1 MLRGISVSLSSLIIE
16 NYIMSLYPK
25 SPEKIY
31 LKKLIWG
38 IVVSLMLIPFVSFA
52 YAETVYDI
60 NIPSGSADK
69 DAPFHWVSE
78 KDGDTSGFIEIIVN
92 DTIHWKNGDTV
103 VHTVTSGLP
112 KTGHDGIFDSGNI
125 DPGQLFVQQFTEIGE
140 FPYYCIIHP
149 WRTGL
154 VSVVSGNS
162 ILPNV
167 GADLGDGLN
176 IFDVEYKFNRLVS
189 HSSIDENA
197 KSITFEL
204 KGNTINDDNTLTL
217 FLPSTLISGI
227 SSVSIDGTM
236 SENYTQE
243 FEDEITILVINQIPP
258 QTNSITITGTTIVP
272 EFAQLVLIV
281 LFVSITIIVVVTRKQ
296 SILRFGV

>member
-1 MLRGISVSLSSLIIE
+1 
-16 NYIMSLYPK
+16 MSLYPK

-38 IVVSLMLIPFVSFA
+38 IVALMLIPFVSFA
-52 YAETVYDI
+52 YAETVFDI

-125 DPGQLFVQQFTEIGE
+125 DPGQLFVQQFTELGE

-272 EFAQLVLIV
+272 EFAQLALIV